1 MSTVVLAIARLTV
14 LELVRNRLI
23 WLAVA
28 AVLLALGIADFMA
41 NVALSETS
49 RFQSAILGATL
60 RASAV
65 FIVSLFVVTSMN
77 REIADKSF
85 EMLISL
91 PVPRGAYLVGKLLGF
106 GTAATTLAILFG
118 VAGLVHAPVDQVV
131 IWTASLAAE
140 LWLVMALSVLTVLT
154 FAQVPAAVAS
164 ALAFYVFARSVAALQ
179 LMGHGPMNS
188 ASATPLFDFA
198 TWGMDAAEWVL
209 PELHTF
215 TRTDWLVYHS
225 ASWSDLGPIL
235 GQTVIYFILLAV
247 AAAFDLYRKNL

>member
-28 AVLLALGIADFMA
+28 AVLLALGIADFLA
-41 NVALSETS
+41 DVALSETS

-164 ALAFYVFARSVAALQ
+164 ALAFTCLRAAWRRY
-179 LMGHGPMNS
+179 S
-188 ASATPLFDFA
+188 
-198 TWGMDAAEWVL
+198 
-209 PELHTF
+209 
-215 TRTDWLVYHS
+215 
-225 ASWSDLGPIL
+225 
-235 GQTVIYFILLAV
+235 
-247 AAAFDLYRKNL
+247 